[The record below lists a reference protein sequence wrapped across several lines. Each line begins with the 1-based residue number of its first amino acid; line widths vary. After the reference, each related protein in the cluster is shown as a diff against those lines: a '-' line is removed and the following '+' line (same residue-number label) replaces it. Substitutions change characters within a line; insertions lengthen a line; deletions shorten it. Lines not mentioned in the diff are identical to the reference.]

1 MIKLQLLK
9 AVSQILPFLL
19 SIIGIIHT
27 SLYFFLDLNIRMFS
41 IIGGIGLIPL
51 IYLWIASWCFRFCFY
66 QKIFLYYLTL
76 INCINIIDEYYTLPI
91 STYNYY
97 IIGYI
102 TFGCTIIL
110 YAILKYKENR
120 KKIKKKLE

>member
-27 SLYFFLDLNIRMFS
+27 SLYFFLDLDIRMFS

-110 YAILKYKENR
+110 YAILKYRENR

>member
-1 MIKLQLLK
+1 MIRLQLLK

-27 SLYFFLDLNIRMFS
+27 SLYFFFDLDIRMFS

-51 IYLWIASWCFRFCFY
+51 IYLWIASWCFRFCFH

-110 YAILKYKENR
+110 YAILKYRENR
-120 KKIKKKLE
+120 NKTKKKLE

>member
-1 MIKLQLLK
+1 
-9 AVSQILPFLL
+9 
-19 SIIGIIHT
+19 
-27 SLYFFLDLNIRMFS
+27 MFS

-51 IYLWIASWCFRFCFY
+51 IYLWTASWCFRFCFH

-102 TFGCTIIL
+102 IFGCTIIL
-110 YAILKYKENR
+110 YAILKYRENR
-120 KKIKKKLE
+120 NKTKKKLE

>member
-1 MIKLQLLK
+1 MIRLQLLK

-19 SIIGIIHT
+19 SVIGIIHT
-27 SLYFFLDLNIRMFS
+27 SLYFFFGLDSRMFS
-41 IIGGIGLIPL
+41 VIESMGLIPL
-51 IYLWIASWCFRFCFY
+51 IYLWIARWCFRFCFH

-76 INCINIIDEYYTLPI
+76 INCINIIDEYYILPI

-110 YAILKYKENR
+110 YAILKYRENR
-120 KKIKKKLE
+120 NKTKKKLE

>member
-1 MIKLQLLK
+1 MIRLQLLK

-27 SLYFFLDLNIRMFS
+27 SLYFFFDIDIRMFS

-51 IYLWIASWCFRFCFY
+51 IYLWIASWCFRFCFH
-66 QKIFLYYLTL
+66 QKIFLYYLIL
-76 INCINIIDEYYTLPI
+76 INCINIIDEYYVLPI
-91 STYNYY
+91 DTYNYY

-110 YAILKYKENR
+110 YAILKYRENR
-120 KKIKKKLE
+120 NKTKKKLE

>member
-1 MIKLQLLK
+1 
-9 AVSQILPFLL
+9 
-19 SIIGIIHT
+19 
-27 SLYFFLDLNIRMFS
+27 MFS

-51 IYLWIASWCFRFCFY
+51 IYLWIASWCFRFCFH

-76 INCINIIDEYYTLPI
+76 INCINIIDEYYVLPI
-91 STYNYY
+91 DTYNYY

-110 YAILKYKENR
+110 YAILKYRENR
-120 KKIKKKLE
+120 NKTKKKLE

>member
-1 MIKLQLLK
+1 MIRLQLLK

-27 SLYFFLDLNIRMFS
+27 SLYFFFGLDIRMFS

-51 IYLWIASWCFRFCFY
+51 IYLWIASWGFRFCFY

-102 TFGCTIIL
+102 IFGCTIIL
-110 YAILKYKENR
+110 YTILKYRENR
-120 KKIKKKLE
+120 NKTKKKLE